1 MLEFELVEMVNK
13 ISQTRTESNYL
24 EIKAARD
31 GCPKLFDTL
40 SSFSNQY
47 GGGVIVF
54 GVDEQNGF
62 EVCGVYDPADLQKKI
77 MEQAVQMEP
86 ELRPLCTVAVV
97 NGKTVVSAEI
107 QEIDNEL
114 KPCFYKGAGRLKGSY
129 VRVGDGDR
137 RRQDAAAVA
146 TQLAARTPPTKGN
159 RHMTEYEVYSYEAF
173 RKKIQDELRIAE
185 RAELS
190 DIDTDAHTEYL
201 IAMRKKKPNLADLTN
216 DKINSLQGFAIDK
229 KPTLTGVML
238 FSPYPQGFFPQLC
251 VTAVSIQGTEMGADN
266 AVGERFID
274 NARIDGN
281 VVNMLDE
288 TLKFVRKNMKTA
300 TCIDPQTGKRADRTE
315 YPVIAVRELILNAL
329 VHRDYSNHTDFTPI
343 TVKMFSDR
351 IEIENPGGLYGR
363 MTLDRLGK
371 VAADTRNPFLAN
383 AIEVIDVTEN
393 RYSGIPTVYSAM
405 KNVGLPEPKF
415 ENERGVFRVTLY
427 NGTEI
432 TPPPSGNEADLLT
445 FCQTPRTRAEL
456 EEHFKGRLSIN
467 YLMSQIVHPLVES
480 GKLKLTIP
488 DKPKSKNQRYYSQ

>member
-13 ISQTRTESNYL
+13 ILHTKSESNYL

-97 NGKTVVSAEI
+97 NGKNVVSAEI
-107 QEIDNEL
+107 QEIDNDL

-137 RRQDAAAVA
+137 
-146 TQLAARTPPTKGN
+146 
-159 RHMTEYEVYSYEAF
+159 HMTEYEVYSYEAF
-173 RKKIQDELRIAE
+173 RKKIQDELRTAV

-216 DKINSLQGFAIDK
+216 DKINSLQGFAIDN

-281 VVNMLDE
+281 IVNMLDE
-288 TLKFVRKNMKTA
+288 TLKFVRRNMKTA
-300 TCIDPQTGKRADRTE
+300 TYIDPQTGKRTDRTE

-329 VHRDYSNHTDFTPI
+329 IHRDYSNHTDFTPI
-343 TVKMFSDR
+343 TVKMFSNR

-383 AIEVIDVTEN
+383 ALEVIDVTEN
-393 RYSGIPTVYSAM
+393 RYSGIPTVYGAM
-405 KNVGLPEPKF
+405 KNARLPEPKF

-432 TPPPSGNEADLLT
+432 TPLQSGNEADLLT

-456 EEHFKGRLSIN
+456 DEHFKGRLSIN

-488 DKPKSKNQRYYSQ
+488 DKPKSKNQRYYS